1 MTAPGPRKGGHPGRM
16 DDRWTPISATLW
28 NMSSAV
34 ELVVTDLDGTLSDAG
49 ERVHPRTIRAV
60 LALGDA
66 GIPVLVATGRRP
78 RTAALVLEAA
88 GLRGPAVM
96 LDGSIGRDLRDGRAF
111 HRVAFSP
118 EAAATVLDTFA
129 RDDLA
134 RAVLADPV
142 LSFTVVGG
150 DPVQLGRV
158 ASAIAASGV
167 GSASVTPDLLYGGS
181 TLQVRPL
188 GVSKWSG
195 VLARRAEPRRPH
207 HRPAVQR
214 RLGRHPRPGL
224 TREPVVLNLIF
235 DADDT
240 LWENNVLFERAIEA
254 FIDHLAHPTMS
265 RHEVR
270 AVLDEI
276 ERANCG
282 VHGYG
287 VRTFHRSLSDCLAR
301 LRTTTPLNGEDA
313 DLLDRLC
320 RPMREGAVEVL
331 PGV

>member
-1 MTAPGPRKGGHPGRM
+1 M

-60 LALGDA
+60 LALGEA

-118 EAAATVLDTFA
+118 EAAATVLDTFAADGFQPCLHVERPGVDIVVGDRPSTHPGHLARAAPWVA

-195 VLARRAEPRRPH
+195 VLAFCGDQGLDPGRVL
-207 HRPAVQR
+207 AVGDGANDVEL
-214 RLGRHPRPGL
+214 LGAASIAC
-224 TREPVVLNLIF
+224 VVAGGSP
-235 DADDT
+235 DALSHADHIIDPPSSGG
-240 LWENNVLFERAIEA
+240 WAAI
-254 FIDHLAHPTMS
+254 
-265 RHEVR
+265 
-270 AVLDEI
+270 LDL
-276 ERANCG
+276 
-282 VHGYG
+282 V
-287 VRTFHRSLSDCLAR
+287 
-301 LRTTTPLNGEDA
+301 
-313 DLLDRLC
+313 
-320 RPMREGAVEVL
+320 
-331 PGV
+331 